1 MNIIMLA
8 FPNVQ
13 LLDVAGPLD
22 VFAEAGHQLGN
33 RSAYSLQGVALEMRP
48 LRASNGVRLLPDATL
63 DSAYVDIDTLLV
75 AGNPSMA
82 DYERNPIVGDW
93 LRRMSTNARRIGS
106 VCSGA
111 FVLAHAGLLDG
122 RRVTTHWNSIDR
134 FAAQFLDIEVE
145 LDAIY
150 VKDGS
155 IYTSAGV
162 TAGMDLALALVE
174 EDFGRRIALKVAR
187 ELVMFLK
194 RPGGQSQFSAP
205 LAAQIAER
213 STNRDLQNWVLD
225 NLAQPLSV
233 EQSADRAGMSMRNFA
248 RNFKRETQLTPAE
261 FVERARL
268 DTARR
273 MLEETKQPMKRIAS
287 VAGFGD
293 ASTLRRAFLR
303 QLGVTPADYRH
314 RF

>member
-22 VFAEAGHQLGN
+22 VFAEAGRQLGN

-63 DSAYVDIDTLLV
+63 DSAYVEIDTLLV

-134 FAAQFLDIEVE
+134 FAAQFPDIEVE

-213 STNRDLQNWVLD
+213 STIRDLQNWVLD

>member
-1 MNIIMLA
+1 MKIIMLV
-8 FPNVQ
+8 FPDVQ

-22 VFAEAGHQLGN
+22 VFAEAGHQIGN
-33 RSAYSLQGVALEMRP
+33 RAAYSFELVALEMGP

-63 DSAYVDIDTLLV
+63 DNASADVDTLLV
-75 AGNPSMA
+75 AGNPFMA
-82 DYERNPIVGDW
+82 DYERNPVVADW
-93 LRRMSTNARRIGS
+93 VREMSKSARRTGS

-122 RRVTTHWNSIDR
+122 KRATTHWNSAER
-134 FAAQFLDIEVE
+134 LAAQFPDITVE
-145 LDAIY
+145 PDSIY

-162 TAGMDLALALVE
+162 TAGMDLALAMVE
-174 EDFGRRIALKVAR
+174 EDFGRGIALKVAR

-213 STNRDLQNWVLD
+213 SAIRDVQNWVLE
-225 NLAQPLSV
+225 NLAKPLSV
-233 EQSADRAGMSMRNFA
+233 EQLADRAGMSVRNFA
-248 RNFKRETQLTPAE
+248 RNFKRETQWTPAE

-273 MLEETKQPMKRIAS
+273 MVEETKQPMKRIAS

-293 ASTLRRAFLR
+293 TNTLRRAFLR
-303 QLGVTPADYRH
+303 QLGVTPADYRR

>member
-1 MNIIMLA
+1 MFA

-22 VFAEAGHQLGN
+22 VFAEAGHQVGN
-33 RSAYSLQGVALEMRP
+33 GAAYSLQLVAIEAGP
-48 LRASNGVRLLPDATL
+48 LRASNGVHLLPDATL
-63 DSAYVDIDTLLV
+63 DSVGGDVDTLLI
-75 AGNPSMA
+75 AGNPFMA
-82 DYERNPIVGDW
+82 DYERNPIVSDCV
-93 LRRMSTNARRIGS
+93 RRMSKSARRTGS

-111 FVLAHAGLLDG
+111 FVLAHAGLLNG
-122 RRVTTHWNSIDR
+122 KRATTHWNSVAR
-134 FAAQFLDIEVE
+134 LASQFPAIEVE
-145 LDAIY
+145 PDAIY

-162 TAGMDLALALVE
+162 TAAMDLALALVE
-174 EDFGRRIALKVAR
+174 EDFGRGIALKVAR

-205 LAAQIAER
+205 LAAQITER
-213 STNRDLQNWVLD
+213 SAIRDVQNWVLD
-225 NLAQPLSV
+225 NLAKPLSV
-233 EQSADRAGMSMRNFA
+233 EELAGQAGMSLRNFA
-248 RNFKRETQLTPAE
+248 RNFKRETQFTPAE

-273 MLEETKQPMKRIAS
+273 MMEETKQPMKRIAS

-293 ASTLRRAFLR
+293 ANTLRRAFLH
-303 QLGVTPADYRH
+303 QLGVTPADYRR

>member
-22 VFAEAGHQLGN
+22 VFAEAGRQLGN

-63 DSAYVDIDTLLV
+63 DSAYVEIDTLLV

-134 FAAQFLDIEVE
+134 FAAQFPDIEVE

-150 VKDGS
+150 AKDGS

-248 RNFKRETQLTPAE
+248 RIFKRETQLTPAE